1 MDKIFKLNPSLHANI
16 WGGNKLRGYGKSSD
30 ADRIGE
36 SWELSFVPSAPATLD
51 DGRSTIDAIPKA
63 LWGTRAQ
70 SFDFFPVL
78 TKFIDAKEKLS
89 VQVHPDDSYALAN
102 EGQYGKSEMWY
113 VVDADEGA
121 GLYMGL
127 SAKTELDTLAARIAD
142 GTVEELLSFKKVK
155 PGDVFFI
162 PAGTIHAIGGGVLIY
177 EIQQNSTL
185 TYRLYDYMRRDKDGN
200 LRELHVEKAL
210 KVLTPDVYSYTIDDA
225 VTENGKLI
233 GKCEYFETRE
243 YNTSSG
249 AVTLT
254 VDNGSFLMLTAVMG
268 GGVLNY
274 TDVDGTKRELTVGLG
289 DTFLAPASAESFTVT
304 INGDLTFITV
314 TV

>member
-1 MDKIFKLNPSLHANI
+1 MQRIVKLNPSLHANI
-16 WGGNKLRGYGKSSD
+16 WGGNKLRGYGKSSA

-36 SWELSFVPSAPATLD
+36 SWELSFVPSAPATLS
-51 DGRSTIDAIPKA
+51 DGRSTIDTFPKET
-63 LWGTRAQ
+63 WGKRAQ
-70 SFDFFPVL
+70 GFDFFPVL

-127 SAKTELDTLAARIAD
+127 SERTPLDKLRDKIAD
-142 GTVEELLSFKKVK
+142 GTVEELLSFKQVK
-155 PGDVFFI
+155 SGDVFFI

-210 KVLTPDVYSYTIDDA
+210 KVLNPDVYSYT
-225 VTENGKLI
+225 TENVSTDCGKLI
-233 GKCEYFETRE
+233 GKCEYFETKEYTLRE
-243 YNTSSG
+243 NAAS
-249 AVTLT
+249 LT
-254 VDNGSFLMLTAVMG
+254 VDDGSFLMITAVKG
-268 GGVLNY
+268 RGVLSF
-274 TDVDGTKRELTVGLG
+274 TDENGKECELSLDLG
-289 DTFLAPASAESFTVT
+289 DTYFAPAATVPFDVK
-304 INGDLTFITV
+304 ISGDLTFITV